1 MLRALLGP
9 AAARR
14 ARRALQVLPHGASRA
29 AAPEGSRSYSPAS
42 SRAVEFTQGGPANA
56 GRAFQQPGPAAQQP
70 APALAVVVH
79 DQDHQKTKTK
89 VKKKKKKKKSQWV
102 TPSSTQPDQV
112 YHTHRLA
119 AGVYRCNCPGFRF
132 RKTCRH
138 VKQAQVEWSEN
149 EHGAETIP
157 EENTVQGRRERSSTA
172 TSADAAAGKEED
184 TAEIVCGVD
193 EAGAGPV
200 IGPLV
205 VCAVVLS
212 QETEAELR
220 SEGVR
225 DSKDVS
231 KARREVLSDR
241 VKSVCENHH
250 VARVEAHE
258 IDARRAAGESM
269 NAIKMASIKAVLKEA
284 AAAAAAAQN
293 PLGTVYRRRV

>member
-1 MLRALLGP
+1 M
-9 AAARR
+9 
-14 ARRALQVLPHGASRA
+14 
-29 AAPEGSRSYSPAS
+29 
-42 SRAVEFTQGGPANA
+42 
-56 GRAFQQPGPAAQQP
+56 
-70 APALAVVVH
+70 
-79 DQDHQKTKTK
+79 
-89 VKKKKKKKKSQWV
+89 
-102 TPSSTQPDQV
+102 TPSSTRSGVPHPPARGRRLQV
-112 YHTHRLA
+112 QLS
-119 AGVYRCNCPGFRF
+119 GFRF

-250 VARVEAHE
+250 VALRPMKLMPVVPPGVDER
-258 IDARRAAGESM
+258 D
-269 NAIKMASIKAVLKEA
+269 
-284 AAAAAAAQN
+284 
-293 PLGTVYRRRV
+293 